1 MFLERVAIGVL
12 LQFTDVAALNAFL
25 TEPRSLA
32 ILLGALIAI
41 AGATLGSFLLLRG
54 LSLTSDAISHT
65 VLFGIVVAF
74 LLLTWLPAAEP
85 SLSSPWLIL
94 GAAAAGVLTVLLTE
108 LLSRSGVLK
117 QDAALGIIF
126 PLLFAIA
133 VILLARY
140 ADDVHLDSDS
150 VMIGEIGL
158 AAANTNAHC
167 IDNCV
172 SVEIAPDDERAT
184 LDRRCTNCRELDI
197 YPRDPRAEFIEV
209 CGNCG
214 HYSPAQAW
222 SAGLLETEPL
232 LVHWPRSLTVI
243 SLLTLLTVGMI
254 SLFYKELKIAS
265 FDPALAKTLGLR
277 PAWMHYGTMILVSLV
292 AVGAFDAVGSILV
305 VAFFIIPP
313 ATAYLLSDRLGRML
327 ILAPCCGALSAW
339 LGYDLA
345 RGKVLGLRV
354 GDLIA
359 ASNRIFGLDW
369 QTDWNSHISASMVLM
384 MFVLFVLVWLVS
396 PREGLIVGILRRYWQ
411 RNRFQEQVLLGHVYN
426 HEGTPR
432 AAHELAPATLH
443 EHLRWSPRR
452 LRRVLWR
459 AQAQQ
464 QIIVAEQLRLT
475 ENGRRRV
482 KKFRSEVLAPR

>member
-1 MFLERVAIGVL
+1 
-12 LQFTDVAALNAFL
+12 
-25 TEPRSLA
+25 
-32 ILLGALIAI
+32 
-41 AGATLGSFLLLRG
+41 
-54 LSLTSDAISHT
+54 
-65 VLFGIVVAF
+65 
-74 LLLTWLPAAEP
+74 
-85 SLSSPWLIL
+85 
-94 GAAAAGVLTVLLTE
+94 
-108 LLSRSGVLK
+108 
-117 QDAALGIIF
+117 
-126 PLLFAIA
+126 
-133 VILLARY
+133 
-140 ADDVHLDSDS
+140 
-150 VMIGEIGL
+150 MIGEIGL

-172 SVEIAPDDERAT
+172 SVKIAPDDEHAT
-184 LDRRCTNCRELDI
+184 FDRRCTNCRELDI

-243 SLLTLLTVGMI
+243 SLLTLLTVVMI
-254 SLFYKELKIAS
+254 ALFYKELKIAS

-277 PAWMHYGTMILVSLV
+277 PAWMHYGTMVLVSLV

-345 RGKVLGLRV
+345 RGEVLGLHI

-359 ASNRIFGLDW
+359 ASNHIFGLDW
-369 QTDWNSHISASMVLM
+369 QTEWNSHISASMVLM